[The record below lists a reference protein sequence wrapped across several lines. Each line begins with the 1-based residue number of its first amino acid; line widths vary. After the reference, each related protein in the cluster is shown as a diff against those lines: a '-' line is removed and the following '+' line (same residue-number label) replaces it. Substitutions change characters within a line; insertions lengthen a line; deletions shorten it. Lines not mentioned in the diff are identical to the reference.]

1 MVTPPIP
8 ASEPAVTLVVVPVRF
23 DSGRLPG
30 KALASIG
37 GEPMVWRVVQRA
49 RAAGVGEVL
58 VATDDPR
65 IAEAVQARGGLAI
78 ITTSTPRNGS
88 ERVAEVIRSRPDV
101 DVAIDLQGDEPLFD
115 PAAIA
120 ALHRLVCSDPAV
132 EMATVAFPLAADDRD
147 EPSVVKVE
155 VAPDGRAAA
164 FWRIA
169 PDRIHHPVHHHAG
182 IYAYRRDALLR
193 YADWPRTPGEIDL
206 SLEQL
211 RAMDHGLDIHV
222 VCVNGSWRSVNTPSD
237 LERVRGLWDT
247 VEGSR

>member
-1 MVTPPIP
+1 MVTAPSP
-8 ASEPAVTLVVVPVRF
+8 AAVPDATLVVIPVRF

-49 RAAGVGEVL
+49 RDAGVGEVM

-65 IAEAVQARGGLAI
+65 IADAVLSRGGIAVM
-78 ITTSTPRNGS
+78 TSSAPRNGS
-88 ERVAEVIRSRPDV
+88 ERVAEVLRSRPDV
-101 DVAIDLQGDEPLFD
+101 RVAIDLQGDEPLLD
-115 PAAIA
+115 PEAIA
-120 ALHRLVCSDPAV
+120 ALHRLMGSDPSI
-132 EMATVAFPLAADDRD
+132 EMATVAFPLAEEDLD

-155 VAPDGRAAA
+155 VTPDGRAAA
-164 FWRIA
+164 FWRTA
-169 PDRIHHPVHHHAG
+169 PEGITHPVHHHAG

-206 SLEQL
+206 SLEQI

-222 VCVNGSWRSVNTPSD
+222 VRAAGSWRSVNTPED
-237 LERVRGLWDT
+237 LDRVRRLWDT
-247 VEGSR
+247 GEAP